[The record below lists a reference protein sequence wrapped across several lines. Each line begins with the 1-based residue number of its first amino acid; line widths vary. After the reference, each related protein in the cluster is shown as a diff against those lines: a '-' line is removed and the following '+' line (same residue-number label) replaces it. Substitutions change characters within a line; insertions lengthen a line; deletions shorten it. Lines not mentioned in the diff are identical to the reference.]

1 MADGIQPGETPRL
14 TESVPATPSSILQS
28 PTQPTLDERT
38 MAILAHLLQIVGLWV
53 APLIILLVKRES
65 KFVSFH
71 ALEALLFQICY
82 LFLMGLGV
90 FFWFGAIILAM
101 ISAHATGEDSSP
113 PAFMIFMPMLWLD
126 WMCLWGAMVVIA
138 IVYGVKAGRGEWA
151 EYPFLGRLALRILKL
166 GPGGAPKQESSSL

>member
-1 MADGIQPGETPRL
+1 
-14 TESVPATPSSILQS
+14 
-28 PTQPTLDERT
+28 

-71 ALEALLFQICY
+71 ALQALLFQFCY
-82 LFLMGLGV
+82 LCLMGLGV
-90 FFWFGAIILAM
+90 FFWFGAIILTM
-101 ISAHATGEDSSP
+101 ISAHATGGESSP

-166 GPGGAPKQESSSL
+166 RPGGAPKPESSSL